1 MYPVE
6 VYEKDRKKVIW
17 EVVYDHVV
25 YEGFN
30 IRS

>member
-25 YEGFN
+25 YE
-30 IRS
+30 RVEH